1 QMWRDQCPLGIVQP
15 EIVRHDSGP
24 PGQFESQLGNQFN
37 WVQNLDGQAQTASLR
52 IIFAARK
59 ISDCY

>member
-37 WVQNLDGQAQTASLR
+37 WVQNLEQRPGAVKVKNSFEDMIKL
-52 IIFAARK
+52 
-59 ISDCY
+59 